1 MKIEEEI
8 SKTEDQKP
16 KTVSTG
22 RILAL
27 DLGKKRIGVAVSD
40 ELQMTA
46 RGVSVIT
53 RATTER
59 LLAAVQNL
67 IEEFDAAALV
77 IGLPL
82 NFDGSESFGATEARE
97 IAGYFENNLTIPIYL
112 QDERLTSREA
122 EEILRERGVHD
133 RRKIKSLVDMEA
145 AAVILRD
152 FLAQNE

>member
-1 MKIEEEI
+1 MKT
-8 SKTEDQKP
+8 S
-16 KTVSTG
+16 G

-27 DLGKKRIGVAVSD
+27 DLGAKRIGVAVTD

-53 RATTER
+53 RETNEK
-59 LLAAVQNL
+59 LLAAARNL
-67 IEEFDAAALV
+67 IEEFDAVALV

-82 NFDGSESFGATEARE
+82 NFDGTESAGAIEARQIAALFSNFLE
-97 IAGYFENNLTIPIYL
+97 IPVFL

-122 EEILRERGVHD
+122 EANLREQGYDWRE
-133 RRKIKSLVDMEA
+133 IKKLVDQEA

-152 FLAQNE
+152 FVEQQKFAH